1 MDNVVFAVLFIVK
14 YRSTFPN
21 YNSFSNPSISLPSL
35 RGRGRGWGF
44 LGVGLFGGGAFGGLA
59 LWGICAFHLEH
70 KRSDE
75 VVADDT
81 GEIAHE
87 SDPCDLLHVPSEG
100 DLLQTHNH
108 YSGCATYDEH

>member
-1 MDNVVFAVLFIVK
+1 MNNVAFAVLFIVK
-14 YRSTFPN
+14 CRSITPILM
-21 YNSFSNPSISLPSL
+21 ISAIPAYHSPPY
-35 RGRGRGWGF
+35 
-44 LGVGLFGGGAFGGLA
+44 GGGALWGLA

>member
-1 MDNVVFAVLFIVK
+1 MNNVAFAVLFIVK
-14 YRSTFPN
+14 CRSITPILM
-21 YNSFSNPSISLPSL
+21 ISAIPAYHSPPY
-35 RGRGRGWGF
+35 GG
-44 LGVGLFGGGAFGGLA
+44 GVGGGALWGLA

-87 SDPCDLLHVPSEG
+87 SNPCNLLHVPSEG
-100 DLLQTHNH
+100 DLLQTHYHNAC
-108 YSGCATYDEH
+108 CATYDEH

>member
-1 MDNVVFAVLFIVK
+1 M
-14 YRSTFPN
+14 
-21 YNSFSNPSISLPSL
+21 ISAIPAYHSPPY
-35 RGRGRGWGF
+35 GGGAGGGAFWGWGF
-44 LGVGLFGGGAFGGLA
+44 WGVGLFGGGAFGGLA

-100 DLLQTHNH
+100 DFLQTHNH

>member
-1 MDNVVFAVLFIVK
+1 MILFRMENVAFVVLFIVEC
-14 YRSTFPN
+14 RSVSPN

-35 RGRGRGWGF
+35 RGRGWGWGF
-44 LGVGLFGGGAFGGLA
+44 C
-59 LWGICAFHLEH
+59 CAFYLEH

-87 SDPCDLLHVPSEG
+87 SDPCNLLHVPSEG

>member
-1 MDNVVFAVLFIVK
+1 MPCKGESINCQCFCL
-14 YRSTFPN
+14 YRAYFYKQTVHTAP
-21 YNSFSNPSISLPSL
+21 LPT
-35 RGRGRGWGF
+35 GEGP
-44 LGVGLFGGGAFGGLA
+44 GVGLFGGGAFGGRGFVGIGFVGLCWA
-59 LWGICAFHLEH
+59 LSYLEH

>member
-1 MDNVVFAVLFIVK
+1 MLLLLFFLLLNVVRYPPIIIVLAIPAHHSPP
-14 YRSTFPN
+14 Y
-21 YNSFSNPSISLPSL
+21 
-35 RGRGRGWGF
+35 GG
-44 LGVGLFGGGAFGGLA
+44 GVGGGALGGAFGGLA
-59 LWGICAFHLEH
+59 FWGFCAFYLEH

-87 SDPCDLLHVPSEG
+87 SNPCNLLHVPSEG

-108 YSGCATYDEH
+108 YACCATYDEH

>member
-1 MDNVVFAVLFIVK
+1 MLFLLFFLLLNIVRHSPIIIVSAIPA
-14 YRSTFPN
+14 YHSPP
-21 YNSFSNPSISLPSL
+21 Y
-35 RGRGRGWGF
+35 GGEA
-44 LGVGLFGGGAFGGLA
+44 GGGAFGGRGFVGIGFVGLCWA
-59 LWGICAFHLEH
+59 LSYLEH

>member
-1 MDNVVFAVLFIVK
+1 MLLLLFFLLLFDSIFFSPLFLLV
-14 YRSTFPN
+14 N
-21 YNSFSNPSISLPSL
+21 DFSNPSISLPSL

-44 LGVGLFGGGAFGGLA
+44 WGIGFVGLCWA
-59 LWGICAFHLEH
+59 LSYLEH